1 MLTKTLLLCVIVGV
15 WIQVDFFDP
24 IHGNLHDIQQCL
36 MKIVDEVQPCSENA
50 INNWNLN
57 HSFFVPS
64 RMSVC
69 CANWEVYECFIQA
82 ALNSC
87 TLYEF
92 QSIVNNMTADALYL
106 QRDNC
111 SRYRYH
117 SDVCQS
123 FNRSGKLFDNNSTL
137 TTMMIVSIVLIISLL
152 KNIIFINHCIA
163 YSL

>member
-64 RMSVC
+64 RMS
-69 CANWEVYECFIQA
+69 I
-82 ALNSC
+82 
-87 TLYEF
+87 
-92 QSIVNNMTADALYL
+92 
-106 QRDNC
+106 
-111 SRYRYH
+111 
-117 SDVCQS
+117 
-123 FNRSGKLFDNNSTL
+123 
-137 TTMMIVSIVLIISLL
+137 IVLVIAIIRMFVNHSIEAE
-152 KNIIFINHCIA
+152 NYSTIILH
-163 YSL
+163 